1 MLIGR
6 VISMSISFFLTQSLN
21 IPLLVLAVLVSCLQ
35 AQVPTSEKAL
45 PVNKPKPLIPDNQSS
60 PKDAAET
67 FCFAWDSIQSGI
79 PGAMAVAESCIEF
92 PPEAKPEERARL
104 VAMLGIVLDLES
116 PYFINLVATRE
127 KNQAYLLRKG
137 MYSLSFT
144 AGSDGKWRLS
154 RQSVS
159 ILPDLYSQAM
169 EQGQRLNED
178 RSTMIDGLGDP
189 TELIVT
195 FMDRATRGDFQGAA
209 QCLDMSGVA
218 PEKRREVGRDLA
230 RKLAL
235 VFQRL
240 PYPHPQNI
248 PVDPKHRPFTYFISN
263 DGTIIGER
271 IHLDGQPDRWQF
283 TRQSVQDIE
292 RLYNLLKERPIDPRW
307 ILLDRVVP
315 VDTGPA
321 DSDAPPKNIPA
332 KYGSPR
338 AMLRGFL
345 QDMDQA
351 EHNDVKLEEASKA
364 LDLSELSEE
373 EARRLGPKLAEKL
386 EVVLRKIRPNTS
398 ELDNHYNAPPATLG
412 QGETKARIVRVADG
426 RWLFSAKTVARI
438 PQMYEALSLKDR
450 GQGAHLDGRNSPRET
465 FSTFL
470 RSMNDGQVTRA
481 AECLDLGSVPR
492 SARST
497 LGPILAY
504 KLKALIDRID
514 YVYFHELPSD
524 PDGPP
529 FLWHRG
535 PLGRVQVGK
544 SMENPER
551 GWLFTQSTVDDLDEA
566 IDRMIT
572 LPVVSAVSTDSDIHW
587 LPDWMEAPGLRLRM
601 AMPNGLRNQIG
612 PFELWEWVGI
622 MVLASLM
629 VILYRGLTLLLPR
642 LVSRLLPEDTDP
654 AWLHRRLRGAAFFL
668 TLLAGFWLL
677 PSLDLPTPISGFLFS
692 LDEILLALAGVWA
705 GFGIIDILARIMT
718 HIPES
723 ATEKIRGFQDL
734 LLPFFTRLM
743 KVALLISGLIYLV
756 ACFDDGTL
764 LSRFLAGLG
773 VVGLAVSLAAQ
784 DSLKNLFATMLLI
797 GDHSFSVGDLI
808 KVGGVEGTVQSV
820 GFRSTRLKTK
830 EDSILVLP
838 NSTLAGGTIDNLG
851 LRVNKRVQGKVTI
864 PPPVSAEHAQGL
876 RDRFRTWLEAQAH
889 RHESSRAK
897 VGLEGFNEQGLEIS
911 FTLYSRAKGDEA
923 DKLRDESIL
932 ELLRLAGTSNPK

>member
-1 MLIGR
+1 
-6 VISMSISFFLTQSLN
+6 
-21 IPLLVLAVLVSCLQ
+21 
-35 AQVPTSEKAL
+35 
-45 PVNKPKPLIPDNQSS
+45 
-60 PKDAAET
+60 
-67 FCFAWDSIQSGI
+67 
-79 PGAMAVAESCIEF
+79 MAVAESCIEF

-351 EHNDVKLEEASKA
+351 DHNGSQATWSQTRRETRGGPPQDPPQHQRVGQPLQRAAGYPGPGRNQGPYRPGSGRA
-364 LDLSELSEE
+364 L
-373 EARRLGPKLAEKL
+373 AI
-386 EVVLRKIRPNTS
+386 LRKNRRS
-398 ELDNHYNAPPATLG
+398 Y
-412 QGETKARIVRVADG
+412 
-426 RWLFSAKTVARI
+426 
-438 PQMYEALSLKDR
+438 
-450 GQGAHLDGRNSPRET
+450 SP
-465 FSTFL
+465 
-470 RSMNDGQVTRA
+470 DV
-481 AECLDLGSVPR
+481 
-492 SARST
+492 
-497 LGPILAY
+497 
-504 KLKALIDRID
+504 
-514 YVYFHELPSD
+514 
-524 PDGPP
+524 
-529 FLWHRG
+529 RG
-535 PLGRVQVGK
+535 PQPEGPRTGR
-544 SMENPER
+544 PP
-551 GWLFTQSTVDDLDEA
+551 GWSQFPQGNFQHLPA
-566 IDRMIT
+566 I
-572 LPVVSAVSTDSDIHW
+572 
-587 LPDWMEAPGLRLRM
+587 
-601 AMPNGLRNQIG
+601 
-612 PFELWEWVGI
+612 
-622 MVLASLM
+622 
-629 VILYRGLTLLLPR
+629 
-642 LVSRLLPEDTDP
+642 
-654 AWLHRRLRGAAFFL
+654 
-668 TLLAGFWLL
+668 
-677 PSLDLPTPISGFLFS
+677 
-692 LDEILLALAGVWA
+692 
-705 GFGIIDILARIMT
+705 
-718 HIPES
+718 
-723 ATEKIRGFQDL
+723 
-734 LLPFFTRLM
+734 
-743 KVALLISGLIYLV
+743 
-756 ACFDDGTL
+756 
-764 LSRFLAGLG
+764 
-773 VVGLAVSLAAQ
+773 
-784 DSLKNLFATMLLI
+784 
-797 GDHSFSVGDLI
+797 
-808 KVGGVEGTVQSV
+808 
-820 GFRSTRLKTK
+820 
-830 EDSILVLP
+830 
-838 NSTLAGGTIDNLG
+838 
-851 LRVNKRVQGKVTI
+851 
-864 PPPVSAEHAQGL
+864 
-876 RDRFRTWLEAQAH
+876 
-889 RHESSRAK
+889 HE
-897 VGLEGFNEQGLEIS
+897 
-911 FTLYSRAKGDEA
+911 
-923 DKLRDESIL
+923 
-932 ELLRLAGTSNPK
+932 